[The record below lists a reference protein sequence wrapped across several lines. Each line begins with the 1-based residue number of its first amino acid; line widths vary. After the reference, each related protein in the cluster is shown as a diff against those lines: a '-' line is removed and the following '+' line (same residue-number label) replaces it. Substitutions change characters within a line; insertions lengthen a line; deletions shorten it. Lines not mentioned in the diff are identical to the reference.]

1 MNRYTISSKLAKNLA
16 DNEWQS
22 IIARENATTVSAL
35 DANADAYL
43 GAGTIPPTPIDWNTF
58 ISDDTITKIIQAK
71 NWLHPDIETKY
82 KQAIE

>member
-1 MNRYTISSKLAKNLA
+1 
-16 DNEWQS
+16 
-22 IIARENATTVSAL
+22 L